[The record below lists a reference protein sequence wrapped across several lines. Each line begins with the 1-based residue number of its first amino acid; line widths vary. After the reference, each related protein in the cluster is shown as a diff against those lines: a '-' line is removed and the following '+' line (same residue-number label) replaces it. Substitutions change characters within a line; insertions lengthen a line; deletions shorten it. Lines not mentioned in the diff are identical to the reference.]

1 MKTPGADLRQDHE
14 IMLSVRDGNIQE
26 LGQLFDRYSNRLY
39 NYFRLQVKDR
49 LKSEDLVQNVFYNIL
64 RYRHTYKDSADFKAW
79 MYTIARNEKIN
90 YFKKNKPLDVEIG
103 TEQPDGK
110 SNTPENDFEHKTD
123 VNHLNMAL
131 ERLPDDTREL
141 IILSKFNEL
150 PYSRIAE
157 ITGCTEGTV
166 KVRIYRAIK
175 KLKEEFTKIAGE

>member
-1 MKTPGADLRQDHE
+1 MKTSGANLRQDHE

-39 NYFRLQVKDR
+39 NYFRLQIKDR

-64 RYRHTYKDSADFKAW
+64 RYKHTYKDSADFKAW

-90 YFKKNKPLDVEIG
+90 YFKKNKPLDVEID
-103 TEQPDGK
+103 TEQSDEK

-131 ERLPDDTREL
+131 ERLPDETREL

-157 ITGCTEGTV
+157 ITGSTEGTV
-166 KVRIYRAIK
+166 KVRVYRAIK

>member
-1 MKTPGADLRQDHE
+1 MKQDHE

-26 LGQLFDRYSNRLY
+26 LGQLFDKYSKRLY
-39 NYFRLQVKDR
+39 NYFRLQIKDR

-64 RYRHTYKDSADFKAW
+64 RYRHTYKDNANFKTW

-90 YFKKNKPLDVEIG
+90 YFKKNTAHNVEIDNDLPN
-103 TEQPDGK
+103 EK

-131 ERLPDDTREL
+131 ERLPDESREL

-166 KVRIYRAIK
+166 KVRVYRALK
-175 KLKEEFTKIAGE
+175 KLKDEFIKIAGE